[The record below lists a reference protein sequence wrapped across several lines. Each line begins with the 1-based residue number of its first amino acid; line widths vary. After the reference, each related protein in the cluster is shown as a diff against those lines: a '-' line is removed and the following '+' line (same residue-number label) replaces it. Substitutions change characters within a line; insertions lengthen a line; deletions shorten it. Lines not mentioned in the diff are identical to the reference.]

1 MTPSKKEALEIRKKF
16 IELTKVPNI
25 KGIWVEDLSAAKQC
39 SMILVNEILR
49 VLENE
54 LLELYSQSRTCDVNK
69 NMQNHYLKVKEE
81 LENLPA

>member
-1 MTPSKKEALEIRKKF
+1 MKAKEKAKELVDKIYYDIDFDLVGMPNTKKM
-16 IELTKVPNI
+16 V
-25 KGIWVEDLSAAKQC
+25 AKQC
-39 SMILVNEILR
+39 SIILVNEVLR

>member
-1 MTPSKKEALEIRKKF
+1 M
-16 IELTKVPNI
+16 NI
-25 KGIWVEDLSAAKQC
+25 KKIE
-39 SMILVNEILR
+39 E
-49 VLENE
+49 LENE